1 MDIFTVAMWI
11 IAVVMFAYSMIKD
24 KTKTIKSMKM
34 AKNMMKNMMGEIV
47 GILFIVG
54 MFLTFVPVES
64 IKGIVGQFG
73 PIVETGIFAI
83 FGGITLIPAFVAFPL
98 AGALHTGGV
107 NTVSVAAFLTTL
119 TMVGLATF
127 PLEKNTFGAKFAVYR
142 NLLSF
147 GFAIAI
153 SILMGVII

>member
-1 MDIFTVAMWI
+1 MDIFTISMWI
-11 IAVVMFAYSMIKD
+11 IAIAMFVYSMAKD
-24 KTKTIKSMKM
+24 KTKTLKSMKM
-34 AKNMMKNMMGEIV
+34 AKNMMKNMIGEIV

-54 MFLTFVPVES
+54 MFLTFVPVER

-73 PIVETGIFAI
+73 PAVETLIFAV

-98 AGALHTGGV
+98 AGALYSGGV

-127 PLEKNTFGAKFAVYR
+127 PLEKNNFGLKFTLYR
-142 NLLSF
+142 NGLSF
-147 GFAIAI
+147 IFAIAI
-153 SILMGVII
+153 ALLMGVFM